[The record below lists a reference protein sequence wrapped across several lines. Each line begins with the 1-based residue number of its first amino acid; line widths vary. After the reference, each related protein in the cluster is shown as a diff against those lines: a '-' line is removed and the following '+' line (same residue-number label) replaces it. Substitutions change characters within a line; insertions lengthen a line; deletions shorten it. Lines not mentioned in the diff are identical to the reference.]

1 MNFEI
6 QWRGRW
12 QWRNRRDSS
21 SSIEKKKEEREEGE
35 QTSLSLSLSLA
46 AIPPDAFLRPSPALA
61 CGCHTGGCLSA
72 GGTLSGGSGAHAI
85 LPHGSSSR
93 PLGQESIDI
102 FIYIFISIDLY
113 RWTNLMRTLLLCS
126 PFFFGAGSTSKNSD
140 SLSHSANNFFSFLKG
155 VEVKQKKAK
164 NRSGETRES

>member
-35 QTSLSLSLSLA
+35 QTSLSLSLSLLFPRMPFSDLLPLSPVA
-46 AIPPDAFLRPSPALA
+46 A
-61 CGCHTGGCLSA
+61 TGGCLSA
-72 GGTLSGGSGAHAI
+72 GGTLSSGSGAHAI

-126 PFFFGAGSTSKNSD
+126 PFFFGADSTSKNSD
-140 SLSHSANNFFSFLKG
+140 SLSHSANSFFFFFEG
-155 VEVKQKKAK
+155 G
-164 NRSGETRES
+164 RS